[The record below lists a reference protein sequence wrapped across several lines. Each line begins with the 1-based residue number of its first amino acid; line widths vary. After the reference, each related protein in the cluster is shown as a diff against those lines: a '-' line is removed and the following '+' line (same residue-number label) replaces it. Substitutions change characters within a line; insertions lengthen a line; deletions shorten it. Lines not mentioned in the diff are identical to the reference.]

1 MALEARARLGPYE
14 LQAPL
19 EAGEKGRGLSR
30 HGHAPNRTVATKVL
44 PSTFQGIWPGAK
56 RSGNRSFADHNT

>member
-1 MALEARARLGPYE
+1 MLGVNHGLEARARLGPYE

-30 HGHAPNRTVATKVL
+30 HGHAPNRTG
-44 PSTFQGIWPGAK
+44 SDQGAAQHLSRNLDWREEK
-56 RSGNRSFADHNT
+56 R